1 VFVVNN
7 QQGFCI
13 LDGSITRVISASQFV
28 TFLTQIEHERVALR
42 KNFKKGLIMSTLDQ
56 PILIANSN
64 YHVGHQ
70 VAIFVAKEQGYF
82 SQEGLQEYEY
92 DSRGLIPGPI
102 EREGLAMAIKN
113 HGVDI
118 APAVDVE
125 AAIYQRSLGADVYI
139 VGGWRYTPFLKW
151 YGAKHV
157 TDMSKLRGGRI
168 GMREKEGLVEV
179 FITDALRQA
188 GVDPNKEVQWVYD
201 PVFGYRNNRA
211 HMEMLCS
218 GKIDAITSQPPFSD
232 QLEDEGY
239 PMILDPN
246 MIFPRRPGK
255 LTVATGQMIEKRTEE
270 LKAYFRAIIRSFW
283 FMRDVKQ
290 FGYLKHLEARLRKT
304 NTHNE
309 DERGVV
315 AIVTSPDRLDSWAL
329 PIDGGVAASA
339 IERIVDEMVKGGKLA
354 RAISVKDILRDGPVT
369 EAFREVSARPELKP
383 ARDIALAA
391 QEKYGF

>member
-1 VFVVNN
+1 
-7 QQGFCI
+7 
-13 LDGSITRVISASQFV
+13 
-28 TFLTQIEHERVALR
+28 
-42 KNFKKGLIMSTLDQ
+42 MSTLDQ

-70 VAIFVAKEQGYF
+70 VAIAVAKEQEFF
-82 SQEGLQEYEY
+82 SHEGLKDYEY

-102 EREGLAMAIKN
+102 EREGLTMAIKN

-118 APAVDVE
+118 ATAVDVE
-125 AAIYQRSLGADVYI
+125 AAIHQRSLGADIYI

-151 YGAKHV
+151 YGAKHL

-188 GVDPNKEVQWVYD
+188 GVDPKKEVQWVYD
-201 PVFGYRNNRA
+201 PVFGYRNNPS
-211 HMEMLCS
+211 HMEMLRS

-232 QLEDEGY
+232 QLEREGY
-239 PMILDPN
+239 PMILDPST
-246 MIFPRRPGK
+246 IFSRRPGK
-255 LTVATGQMIEKRTEE
+255 LTVATGQMLEKRTDE
-270 LKAYFRAIIRSFW
+270 LKAYFRAIIRTFW
-283 FMRDVKQ
+283 FMRDVKN
-290 FGYLKHLEARLRKT
+290 FEYLKDLEARLRQT

-309 DERGVV
+309 NERGVV
-315 AIVTSPDRLDSWAL
+315 AIVTSPDRVESWAL
-329 PIDGGVAASA
+329 PIDGGVAVSA

-354 RAISVKDILRDGPVT
+354 CSIPVEDILRDEPVK
-369 EAFREVSARPELKP
+369 AAYREVSARLELKS
-383 ARDIALAA
+383 ALNVALAA

>member
-1 VFVVNN
+1 
-7 QQGFCI
+7 
-13 LDGSITRVISASQFV
+13 
-28 TFLTQIEHERVALR
+28 
-42 KNFKKGLIMSTLDQ
+42 MSTLDQ

-70 VAIFVAKEQGYF
+70 VAIFVAKEQWFF
-82 SQEGLQEYEY
+82 SQEGLKDFEY
-92 DSRGLIPGPI
+92 DSRGLIPGPL
-102 EREGLAMAIKN
+102 EREGLALAIKN

-125 AAIYQRSLGADVYI
+125 AAIYQRAQGADVYI

-168 GMREKEGLVEV
+168 GMREKEGLVEI

-188 GVDPNKEVQWVYD
+188 GVEPFKEVRWVYD
-201 PVFGYRNNRA
+201 PVFGYRNNPT
-211 HMEMLCS
+211 HMEMLRS
-218 GKIDAITSQPPFSD
+218 GKIDAITSQPPFAD
-232 QLEDEGY
+232 QLEGEGY

-246 MIFPRRPGK
+246 KIFPRRPGK
-255 LTVATGQMIEKRTEE
+255 LTVATGQMIDKRADE

-283 FMRDVKQ
+283 FMRDVKN
-290 FGYLKHLEARLRKT
+290 FEYLRDLEKRLRET

-329 PIDGGVAASA
+329 PIDGAVAPSA
-339 IERIVDEMVKGGKLA
+339 IERIVDEMVRAGKLP
-354 RAISVKDILRDGPVT
+354 RSIPVKDILRDGPVT
-369 EAFREVSARPELKP
+369 EAFREVSARPALKP
-383 ARDIALAA
+383 ALEIALAA

>member
-1 VFVVNN
+1 M
-7 QQGFCI
+7 
-13 LDGSITRVISASQFV
+13 
-28 TFLTQIEHERVALR
+28 
-42 KNFKKGLIMSTLDQ
+42 MSTLDQ

-70 VAIFVAKEQGYF
+70 IAIFVAKEQGF
-82 SQEGLQEYEY
+82 FTDEGLKEFEY

-139 VGGWRYTPFLKW
+139 AGGWRYTPFLKW
-151 YGAKHV
+151 YGAKHL

-188 GVDPNKEVQWVYD
+188 GADPYKEVQWVYD
-201 PVFGYRNNRA
+201 PVFGYPNNPS
-211 HMEMLCS
+211 HMEMLRS

-232 QLEDEGY
+232 QLEREGY

-246 MIFPRRPGK
+246 KIFPRRPGK
-255 LTVATGQMIEKRTEE
+255 LTIATGQMIEKRCDE
-270 LKAYFRAIIRSFW
+270 LKAYFRAIIRAFW
-283 FMRDVKQ
+283 FMRDVKN
-290 FGYLKHLEARLRKT
+290 FEYLKDLEARLRRT

-309 DERGVV
+309 DEYGVV
-315 AIVTSPDRLDSWAL
+315 AIVTSPDRLESWAL
-329 PIDGGVAASA
+329 PIDGGVAAPA

-354 RAISVKDILRDGPVT
+354 RSIPVKDILRDQP
-369 EAFREVSARPELKP
+369 AKQAYREVSARRELKS
-383 ARDIALAA
+383 ALNVALAA